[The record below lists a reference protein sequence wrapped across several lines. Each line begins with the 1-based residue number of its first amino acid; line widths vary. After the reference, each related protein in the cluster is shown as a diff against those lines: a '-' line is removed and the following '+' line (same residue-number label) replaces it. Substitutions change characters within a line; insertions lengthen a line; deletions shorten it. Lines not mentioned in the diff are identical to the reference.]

1 MVYYILP
8 SIPIIL
14 KNIMKKYS
22 SVVHVSGHEISTT
35 NHLNKTGNTYVTKVK
50 FGRLIPFINFY
61 HTKKRFW
68 KNIRLLST
76 YIVTKFPHV
85 SCLISHV
92 SCLMSHVSCLM
103 SHVSC
108 LKIIV
113 HLSLTQD
120 VVVVHL
126 LGRFLFFL

>member
-50 FGRLIPFINFY
+50 FGRLIPFMKFY
-61 HTKKRFW
+61 HTKKNIW
-68 KNIRLLST
+68 KNIRLSST
-76 YIVTKFPHV
+76 YIVTKFPH
-85 SCLISHV
+85 LIVNKTRNIH
-92 SCLMSHVSCLM
+92 CIT
-103 SHVSC
+103 
-108 LKIIV
+108 LKFGTVLPLHNIYHIPKKV
-113 HLSLTQD
+113 EKIFTCRPRIWSRNFHT
-120 VVVVHL
+120 
-126 LGRFLFFL
+126 